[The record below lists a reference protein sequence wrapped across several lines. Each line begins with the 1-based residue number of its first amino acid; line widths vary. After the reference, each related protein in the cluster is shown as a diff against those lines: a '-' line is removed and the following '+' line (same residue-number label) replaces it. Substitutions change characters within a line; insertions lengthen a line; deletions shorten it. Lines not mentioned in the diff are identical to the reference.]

1 MYEHKK
7 NIIALTTDSRHRT
20 LPSLLKKE
28 KTEVFIL

>member
-7 NIIALTTDSRHRT
+7 NTDCSDSRHHT